1 MRIIIKDF
9 KSLIKAVQNRAHLFP
24 VKVLINGKNKTFYG
38 MRYKSG
44 NKAMEIAKKQMKLP
58 ENIDVSFDSKDGK
71 AKGLSEK
78 EVLDLYTKA
87 GKHGSLQD
95 FIASN
100 FKRPKVKSDQLSI
113 NDMQKPEKETSP
125 AKNNENSKANT
136 YGNLSKYQFR
146 RLQQKGASLWDKNGE
161 KRLYFNDLGID
172 LAEKVSNNPGFKGK
186 IGGNAINEQGGK
198 MYYDMDSGKFYTKV
212 NGGDSGKFAGAI
224 FNEAKSLLENLKKE
238 EESNPK
244 DINRLTDNP
253 NLTARQEKALLERL
267 GADADIDNTHSHTWI
282 KPDVKV
288 MQELIGKIG
297 GGHQSKAA
305 SRRANETLFNL
316 KYDVNRNKVFG
327 DTKDREGVRDM
338 AQTAINNLIEE
349 VKSNELVNKLAA
361 EDKVL
366 KEKRSSQIVKEKI
379 KAREKTLT
387 GEQAGK
393 FRYRLGTKKID
404 SKHEYKEVKTTN
416 ELVEKIKPIKDMHT
430 DIKGRAIMDMLGLN
444 VPLYSKRNGKAFN
457 TGQSQAGGLCRS
469 LIKDGKRVCGEIC
482 LVAET
487 NNSAWETKTAIHECM
502 HAKMGNSI
510 NEVLNEITL
519 KKPSRKETIR
529 HDIEETMVEMAGQGI
544 SNLVHGKT
552 TDREIWGY
560 DTIVAQVAPMIW
572 GTPEFKEA
580 RKNGLHGIGQEICKR
595 LMDNDTSFVE
605 NVVDEYLETPIDNIM
620 NGKME
625 DRYKAIETKVLERT
639 DKVEKIQ
646 EDTGESGIAN
656 LVEELKRGTISL
668 EGALNSSKYRELAA
682 VLITKFLEDEDI
694 EALEQLALSF

>member
-58 ENIDVSFDSKDGK
+58 ENIEVSFDSKDGK

-404 SKHEYKEVKTTN
+404 SKHEYQEVKTTN

-430 DIKGRAIMDMLGLN
+430 DIKGRAIMDMLGIN
-444 VPLYSKRNGKAFN
+444 VPLYSKRNGNAFN
-457 TGQSQAGGLCRS
+457 VLISGVGTCAAGLCRF
-469 LIKDGKRVCGEIC
+469 LAEKDGSRINKEIC

-487 NNSAWETKTAIHECM
+487 GDPVHETKTAIHECM
-502 HAKMGNSI
+502 HAKVS
-510 NEVLNEITL
+510 EIVTANLDKLGKGERRIAL
-519 KKPSRKETIR
+519 KSL
-529 HDIEETMVEMAGQGI
+529 EETLVETAGQAI
-544 SNLVHGKT
+544 SNLVHGKD
-552 TDREIWGY
+552 TDRQIHSYADQMANCLPCIW
-560 DTIVAQVAPMIW
+560 DLD
-572 GTPEFKEA
+572 EFKNV
-580 RKNGLHGIGQEICKR
+580 RKEGTHGIGREIYNQLTAKNGDF
-595 LMDNDTSFVE
+595 LA
-605 NVVDEYLETPIDNIM
+605 NVLDKYQDSKKDPAMSN
-620 NGKME
+620 K
-625 DRYKAIETKVLERT
+625 YKAIESKMLERT

-646 EDTGESGIAN
+646 QDTGKSDIAN

-668 EGALNSSKYRELAA
+668 EGALNSSNYRELAA
-682 VLITKFLEDEDI
+682 ILITKFLEDEDLDEI
-694 EALEQLALSF
+694 DALALSF

>member
-1 MRIIIKDF
+1 MRVIIKDF

-38 MRYKSG
+38 IRYKSG

-58 ENIDVSFDSKDGK
+58 ENIEVSFDSKDGK

-113 NDMQKPEKETSP
+113 SDMQKPEKKTSP
-125 AKNNENSKANT
+125 AKNNQNSKANT

-172 LAEKVSNNPGFKGK
+172 LAEKVSNNPEFKGK

-212 NGGDSGKFAGAI
+212 KGGSDGKFAGAI
-224 FNEAKSLLENLKKE
+224 FNEAKSLLENLTKE

-267 GADADIDNTHSHTWI
+267 GADVNIENTHSHTWI

-349 VKSNELVNKLAA
+349 IKSNELVNKLAA

-366 KEKRSSQIVKEKI
+366 KEKRSSQAVKEKI

-404 SKHEYKEVKTTN
+404 PKYEYQEVKTTN

-444 VPLYSKRNGKAFN
+444 LPLYSKRNGKAFN
-457 TGQSQAGGLCRS
+457 TGRSNAVGLCRFAVHN
-469 LIKDGKRVCGEIC
+469 DGIRYNHEIC

-487 NNSAWETKTAIHECM
+487 GDPVHETKTAIHECM
-502 HAKMGNSI
+502 HAKVSETVTANPDKLCTPERRES
-510 NEVLNEITL
+510 L
-519 KKPSRKETIR
+519 KPL
-529 HDIEETMVEMAGQGI
+529 EETLVETAGQAI
-544 SNLVHGKT
+544 SNLVHGKD
-552 TDREIWGY
+552 TDRQIHSYADQIAHCLPCIW
-560 DTIVAQVAPMIW
+560 DLE
-572 GTPEFKEA
+572 EFKNV
-580 RKNGLHGIGQEICKR
+580 RKEGTHGIGREIYKQ
-595 LMDNDTSFVE
+595 LTAKNGDFLA
-605 NVVDEYLETPIDNIM
+605 NVLDKYQDSKKDPAISN
-620 NGKME
+620 K
-625 DRYKAIETKVLERT
+625 YKAIETKVLERT

-646 EDTGESGIAN
+646 NDLGSSGIAN

-668 EGALNSSKYRELAA
+668 EGALNSFEYREIAA
-682 VLITKFLEDEDI
+682 VLITKFLEDEDLDAI
-694 EALEQLALSF
+694 DALALSF